1 MIIVKN
7 LSKRMKRQEVL
18 KNISLEFHE
27 GIIYGLSGR
36 NGSGKTM
43 LLRAL
48 AGLIIPT
55 QGTVTINNRVLH
67 EAYSFPESVGLVIES
82 MQLLPQ
88 LTATENLNYLAK
100 IKKIASEKDIEQ
112 TLKRVGLEEHS
123 KTKVKKYSL
132 GMKQRLNLAQ
142 ALFEN
147 PQLLLLDEPMNAI
160 DQEGVK
166 EIREVLLEEKKQ
178 GKIIIIASH
187 LKDDLEGLCDE
198 IIEIDKGEVIN
209 EEK

>member
-7 LSKRMKRQEVL
+7 LSKKIKNQEVL

-27 GIIYGLSGR
+27 GVIYGLSGR

-48 AGLIIPT
+48 GGLIIPT
-55 QGTVTINNRVLH
+55 KGTVSINNRVLH
-67 EAYSFPESVGLVIES
+67 EEYSFPESVGLVIES

-88 LTATENLNYLAK
+88 LTATENLKYLAK
-100 IKKIASEKDIEQ
+100 IKNIATEKEIEH
-112 TLKRVGLEEHS
+112 TLDRVGLKEHN

-142 ALFEN
+142 ALFED
-147 PQLLLLDEPMNAI
+147 PQILLLDEPMNAI
-160 DQEGVK
+160 DQEGVQ
-166 EIREVLLEEKKQ
+166 EIREVLIEEKKQ
-178 GKIIIIASH
+178 GKIIIIASN
-187 LKDDLEGLCDE
+187 LKDDLEDLCDE
-198 IIEIDKGEVIN
+198 IIVMDGGEIIHA
-209 EEK
+209 EE